1 MLNYVITYLLD
12 SHKVI
17 GFRLALNERGRASSK
32 ENRFSD
38 PTPEVLEIQKE
49 SVIFEAITKISAIK
63 QFNVADHCNTAAS
76 HVSILND
83 AQMRRDP
90 IT

>member
-1 MLNYVITYLLD
+1 MMLILTTL
-12 SHKVI
+12 HKVI
-17 GFRLALNERGRASSK
+17 SIQLALNARGRASSK
-32 ENRFSD
+32 ESRFSD

-49 SVIFEAITKISAIK
+49 SVIFEAIPKTSAIK

-76 HVSILND
+76 HVSILNVS
-83 AQMRRDP
+83 QMRLGA